1 MRISDWSSDVCSSDL
16 TGGYRPHESPL
27 SIPIPLIL
35 LSVGAV
41 AAGYTFQNYFIAPD
55 AGETF
60 WKGALYHSEHLMH
73 AMHEVPVWVKLGP
86 TIVMLI
92 GLYVAWLAYIR
103 KTDIPAHTAIGRAHV
118 LTPVTNAQLVC
129 RLLLENKNRQT
140 HT

>member
-73 AMHEVPVWVKLGP
+73 AMHEVPVWVKLVP

-92 GLYVAWLAYIR
+92 GLYVALLAYIR
-103 KTDIPAHTAIGRAHV
+103 NTDIPAPTAKAFVDRKSV
-118 LTPVTNAQLVC
+118 VTGKSV
-129 RLLLENKNRQT
+129 
-140 HT
+140 